1 MLAVPGS
8 SQTNSETGIRVV
20 VTPAQSS
27 YFAGEPFSVT
37 VTFTNTRQPA
47 TTNAP
52 RPSISTHKRAA
63 HSISSAPLARPP
75 TSPRTPR
82 APTPVYAP
90 SPLSRPQNRTS
101 SRKGLI
107 GKRSEEEEEA
117 GVRSRQLSLSID
129 LRRQILE
136 GGPKSATV
144 ESPRYNIPEVAPRHT
159 PEAPR
164 LNARSHTL
172 PLSSTHPHAR
182 KQSVLDGQVQL
193 PDITASPSTPNLDT
207 ISETSPSLAKAFVPR
222 PSIAESTSA
231 GHLAPLSRH
240 PAKLGLGLPSPSNN
254 KLPLTGRSSFS
265 TTFPQPNTELVLY
278 SYAQLSGTVHVA
290 PDSTVQTQE
299 LRALRASL
307 KRSGAIGGGNMNI
320 LSPNPIARRR
330 PHSRSASLS
339 ASASGLISSLL
350 ASSPNLSPSVSAN
363 ARLGHRST
371 GSASFPSLP
380 SAGSLIAAAPAD
392 IEDVDPTQPL
402 PTLDVQ
408 PAMLAV
414 DLSLLPGESRK
425 YTYTLPLPA
434 NLPPTFRGRNLR
446 FSYELVIGVCRAGA
460 APGAGGVSRVMKV
473 PIRLYNNVSVGRIP
487 RPYDLLWP
495 VGRRIARDEN
505 GKVREEVDHALRR
518 PSPKLPGQ
526 GEKEGSIHE
535 LKEYAKGLAHG
546 VTDSPEL
553 SLILGRPARWK
564 SNSEMDTDED
574 ASEKVSSCREAVE
587 ILTRTPKKA
596 SYDVNKDNVKVAVLT
611 FTKSAYRLGETVL
624 GVVEVNARDS
634 RSRVLQLSA
643 FLESHETLP
652 HSLQSPSTPP
662 HRRLHA
668 EHHASFV
675 LSTLRAT
682 FALDIPSDG
691 SPAFDVSAGGYP
703 LAPGGLQWKV
713 RLCLLVAVAANDADQ
728 GTEGVRLKS
737 LVRDGPRGEWGS
749 AWSAT
754 EGIAPLVREP
764 QRARPPTHRAAPSW
778 GYGLGTLTAA
788 LLGSG
793 TAEGEGEGDKA
804 DVTIN
809 GSGEYDGIKPDPAGG
824 VGMGVNF
831 GGKEDGWRPVR
842 VETVECELPIKVWP
856 GNTAFKAL
864 DVVFDV

>member
-8 SQTNSETGIRVV
+8 SQTNAETGIRVV

-37 VTFTNTRQPA
+37 VTFTNTRPPA

-52 RPSISTHKRAA
+52 RASVSTHKRAA

-82 APTPVYAP
+82 TPTPVYAP
-90 SPLSRPQNRTS
+90 SPLSRPQNLVS
-101 SRKGLI
+101 GRKGLI
-107 GKRSEEEEEA
+107 GKRDEGETGA
-117 GVRSRQLSLSID
+117 RTRQLSLSID

-144 ESPRYNIPEVAPRHT
+144 ESPRYSIADAASRPAL
-159 PEAPR
+159 EAPR

-172 PLSSTHPHAR
+172 PLASTHPHAR

-193 PDITASPSTPNLDT
+193 PDASASPSTPSLDT
-207 ISETSPSLAKAFVPR
+207 IAETTPPLAKSFLPR

-231 GHLAPLSRH
+231 EHLAPPSRL
-240 PAKLGLGLPSPSNN
+240 PAKLGLGLPSLSSD
-254 KLPLTGRSSFS
+254 KRPLTGRTSFS
-265 TTFPQPNTELVLY
+265 TTLPQPNTELVLY
-278 SYAQLSGTVHVA
+278 SYAQLAGTVHVA
-290 PDSTVQTQE
+290 PDSAVQTQE
-299 LRALRASL
+299 LRALRAAL

-320 LSPNPIARRR
+320 LSPSPAARRR

-350 ASSPNLSPSVSAN
+350 ASSPNLSPSPSA
-363 ARLGHRST
+363 ASRLGHRAT

-380 SAGSLIAAAPAD
+380 SAGSLAAAAAAD
-392 IEDVDPTQPL
+392 IEDVDPSQPL
-402 PTLDVQ
+402 PTFDVQ

-414 DLSLLPGESRK
+414 DLSLLPGESRR
-425 YTYTLPLPA
+425 YTYSLALPA
-434 NLPPTFRGRNLR
+434 NLPPTFRGRHLR

-460 APGAGGVSRVMKV
+460 APGTGGVSRVMKV
-473 PIRLYNNVSVGRIP
+473 PIRLYNNVSVGRVP
-487 RPYDLLWP
+487 RPYDLMWP

-518 PSPKLPGQ
+518 PSPKAPGH
-526 GEKEGSIHE
+526 GEQEGSVNE
-535 LKEYAKGLAHG
+535 LLEYAEGLSHG

-553 SLILGRPARWK
+553 GLILGRPARWK
-564 SNSEMDTDED
+564 SNSEMDTDEE

-596 SYDVNKDNVKVAVLT
+596 SYDVNKDDVKVAVLT

-624 GVVEVNARDS
+624 GVVEINARDS
-634 RSRVLQLSA
+634 RARVLQLSA

-652 HSLQSPSTPP
+652 DALHPPSTPA

-668 EHHASFV
+668 EHHASFA
-675 LSTLRAT
+675 LAALRAP

-691 SPAFDVSAGGYP
+691 TPAFAVGAR
-703 LAPGGLQWKV
+703 APGGLQWKV
-713 RLCLLVAVAANDADQ
+713 RLALQVAVAPPDADA
-728 GTEGVRLKS
+728 GTHGVRLRS
-737 LVRDGPRGEWGS
+737 LVRDGARGAWGS
-749 AWSAT
+749 AWGAT
-754 EGIAPLVREP
+754 AGIAPLAREP
-764 QRARPPTHRAAPSW
+764 ARARPPAPAW
-778 GYGLGTLTAA
+778 GYGLGALTAA
-788 LLGSG
+788 FLGG
-793 TAEGEGEGDKA
+793 GAAGGGGGGGA
-804 DVTIN
+804 A
-809 GSGEYDGIKPDPAGG
+809 GYDGVKADPAGG
-824 VGMGVNF
+824 VGAGVDF
-831 GGKEDGWRPVR
+831 GGPEGGWRAVR
-842 VETVECELPIKVWP
+842 TETVECELPIRVWP
-856 GNTAFKAL
+856 GNTAFKAQ